1 MKKRTWFLLQA
12 FFVAALLA
20 EYSQSQSGHAF
31 AQPVPEGE
39 RAENEPDEGHAERE
53 SDLSYTLDIDSPE
66 DESLIESFKGIS
78 LLERLKEELPDSMTG
93 LERRLSDDLKQA
105 RRVLESFGYYDG
117 AVNGSMEQADPI
129 PIRIVF
135 RPGTRYTIGPS
146 VIRRVDGA
154 DTTFTKGVPLRLDDI
169 DLTEGA
175 PARADDV
182 LDAVGRVREQFRN
195 SGYPHAQ
202 VVATRY
208 VLYRDRRTL
217 NAEIVVDPGEAVRF
231 GNVMVKGN
239 PPVWRRYFDAIK
251 TWKKGRPWN
260 QRRVE
265 DYRAQLVQGGLF
277 QAVDIQPGTET
288 DEEGDRDVVVDATMA
303 PLRTIGGSLR
313 YDTDFGF
320 GVQGFWEHRNLTERG
335 DKLRLEMPLW
345 KDSQKFTANYRL
357 PYFLRDDQNLLME
370 AAIVNE
376 TLDAYNQRSISGGI
390 GLERRLSRRWWGSS
404 WITSEV
410 GDLKDPDESRQ
421 SYYLL
426 GFPQTVRYDST
437 NSLLDATRGIRAS
450 LTASPYIGSY
460 DQEFL
465 VLRPRLDFS
474 IYQPV
479 IGEGTFVLAAR
490 AAVGGMVGEKSNVVP
505 ASIRYYSGG
514 GGSVRGYD
522 YQSIGPRN
530 ENNKPLG
537 GASFNELSLEG
548 RIRFNDTWGIVAFVD
563 GGGVYED
570 TVPQLGK
577 DMQWGAGLG
586 LRIYT
591 MIGPVRVDVAMPL
604 NKRDDDGNF
613 QLYISIGQSF

>member
-12 FFVAALLA
+12 IFVAALLA
-20 EYSQSQSGHAF
+20 EYSSGPNACAF
-31 AQPVPEGE
+31 AQAVPEDE
-39 RAENEPDEGHAERE
+39 RVENEPDEGHSERKPA
-53 SDLSYTLDIDSPE
+53 LSYTLDIASPE
-66 DESLIESFKGIS
+66 DESLIETFRGIS
-78 LLERLKEELPDSMTG
+78 LLERLKEEFPASMTG
-93 LERRLSDDLKQA
+93 LERRLNDDLKQA
-105 RRVLESFGYYDG
+105 RRVLESSGYYDG
-117 AVNGSMEQADPI
+117 VVNGTMEQADPI
-129 PIRIVF
+129 PIHIVF

-146 VIRRVDGA
+146 EIRRVDGA
-154 DTTFTKGVPLRLDDI
+154 DTTFTSGIPLRLDDI

-182 LDAVGRVREQFRN
+182 LEAVARVRQQFRN

-208 VLYRDRRTL
+208 VLYRDQRTL

-239 PPVWRRYFDAIK
+239 PPLWKRYFDAIK
-251 TWKKGRPWN
+251 TWKKGRPWD
-260 QRRVE
+260 QKRVE

-277 QAVDIQPGTET
+277 QSVDIQPGTET
-288 DEEGDRDVVVDATMA
+288 DEEGDRDVVVDVSMA

-357 PYFLRDDQNLLME
+357 PYFLRDDQNLLMKAE
-370 AAIVNE
+370 IVNE

-390 GLERRLSRRWWGSS
+390 GLERRLSRRWWVST
-404 WITSEV
+404 WITGEV

-421 SYYLL
+421 AYYLF

-450 LTASPYIGSY
+450 LTVSPYIGSY

-465 VLRPRLDFS
+465 VLRPRLDLGV
-474 IYQPV
+474 YQPV
-479 IGEGTFVLAAR
+479 IGDDTLVLAAR
-490 AAVGGMVGEKSNVVP
+490 VAVGGMVGEKSNVVP

-514 GGSVRGYD
+514 GGSVRGFD

-530 ENNKPLG
+530 DNNKPLG
-537 GASFNELSLEG
+537 GASFNEISLEG
-548 RIRFNDTWGIVAFVD
+548 RFRFNDTWGAAAFID
-563 GGGVYED
+563 GGGVYEE
-570 TVPQLGK
+570 TAPQLGQ
-577 DMQWGAGLG
+577 DMRWGAGLG

-591 MIGPVRVDVAMPL
+591 MIGPVRIDVAAPL
-604 NKRDDDGNF
+604 NKRDDDEDY